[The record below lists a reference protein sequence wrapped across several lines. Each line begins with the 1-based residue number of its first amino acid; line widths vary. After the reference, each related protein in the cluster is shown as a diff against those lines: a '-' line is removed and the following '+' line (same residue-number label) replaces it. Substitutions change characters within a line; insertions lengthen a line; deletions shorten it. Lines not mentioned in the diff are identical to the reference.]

1 MSEKS
6 SQQPNYTLRPPLFM
20 EADKSLS
27 ADDNAQAEG
36 ACYKIGKIGK
46 PHGVKGEVTLM
57 FDDDVFDR
65 VDAEYLALELDGILV
80 PFFMEEYRFRSN
92 ESALVKFCDVD
103 TQEQARQL
111 TGCHVYFPRYLSD
124 DAAEDLSWAAIVN
137 FQLVDFHSNQQVGNI
152 VSVDDSTL
160 NILFEVCTNEGKV
173 LLIPAS
179 EQLIKS
185 VDTEKRK
192 IIIELPQ
199 GILDLD

>member
-27 ADDNAQAEG
+27 TDDNAQAEG

-124 DAAEDLSWAAIVN
+124 DAVEDLSWAAIVN
-137 FQLVDFHSNQQVGNI
+137 FQLIDFHSKQQVGDI

-160 NILFEVCTNEGKV
+160 NILFEVRTNEGKN

-185 VDTEKRK
+185 VDTEKRQ
-192 IIIELPQ
+192 IIVELPQ